1 MELTSIYKIYMFVG
15 RDIIVLTRNYQHM
28 NFIFI
33 THDEIFAKLIFL
45 HDE

>member
-1 MELTSIYKIYMFVG
+1 MELTSIHKIYMFVG
-15 RDIIVLTRNYQHM
+15 REIVLTRNYQHM